1 MQYNELALDDWEAKY
16 RPINNPIN
24 HTSGWNGKMFDTYG
38 KELAYVLNQKPEN
51 IWTWWD
57 TDSGS
62 EIVAGYHLVNRIG
75 YFITENSWSE
85 PLESYDVEIREE
97 DDDED
102 E

>member
-1 MQYNELALDDWEAKY
+1 MQYNEVALDDWEAKY

-24 HTSGWNGKMFDTYG
+24 DTSGWNGKMFDTYG

-97 DDDED
+97 DDE